1 MGHCNGEPMKHF
13 KVAYEQRLWI
23 NGHGYSTSRHFQDVY
38 AKDMD
43 HALGKWSVMG
53 LDNQSLLSITEQR

>member
-1 MGHCNGEPMKHF
+1 MKHF

-23 NGHGYSTSRHFQDVY
+23 DGHGYSTSRHFQDIY

-43 HALGKWSVMG
+43 HALGKWSVMQ
-53 LDNQSLLSITEQR
+53 LNNQSLICITEQP